1 MPTDSSL
8 PEGNDLPKK
17 VLTAALALVLWLAT
31 SAVAVLEVVLI
42 RDIAVSLYLTLQQN
56 PSSELSLYNA
66 TAIGRLVTA
75 VVGVIVAIFVI
86 VSGEYHNKHLGER
99 RSWRTF
105 AWTAAVEAAIFGLSL
120 LLR

>member
-1 MPTDSSL
+1 MATDDPQ
-8 PEGNDLPKK
+8 PEGNDLRRK

-31 SAVAVLEVVLI
+31 SAAAVLEVVLV
-42 RDIAVSLYLTLQQN
+42 RDIVVSLYLALQQS

-75 VVGVIVAIFVI
+75 AVGVIVAIFVI

-105 AWTAAVEAAIFGLSL
+105 AWTAGVEFAILGLGL
-120 LLR
+120 VVR